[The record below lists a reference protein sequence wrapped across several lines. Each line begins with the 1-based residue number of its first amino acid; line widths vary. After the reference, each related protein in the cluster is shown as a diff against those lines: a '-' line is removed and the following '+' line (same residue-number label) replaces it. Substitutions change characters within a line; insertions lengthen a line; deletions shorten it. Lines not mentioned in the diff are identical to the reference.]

1 MNSILDKLVTGQVDV
16 DDLVKNL
23 IQNFLEKLLKAEL
36 TEFLGYEKHEP
47 SGRNSDNSRN
57 GYYSRNLH
65 TKYGKIENL
74 KVPRDRNGEFQTAL
88 FEPYQRRDNWLE
100 EMIINMYARGLSTRD
115 IADIIEKMYGSK
127 YSAST
132 VSNLT
137 DVALEEIEKWH
148 KRPLKKR
155 YAVLFIDGMSIKLR
169 REHVDN
175 EAVYIIIGIDE
186 EGYRE
191 ILDFYIGP
199 TESAALWEEVLQD
212 LKSRGL
218 QQVLLGVMDGLP
230 GLAETFLKVFP
241 KADIQRCVVHK
252 VRNSI
257 AKVRKKHQEEVITDL
272 KAIYR
277 SPNREYAIKAL
288 EDFINKWS
296 NIYPRLTQSWW
307 EERNELL
314 TFFKYPTSIQP
325 AIYTT
330 NWIERTIKEIRKRLR
345 PTNSLPNE
353 KAAEKLIYLKVID
366 YNAKWSTRRMK
377 GFLNAKDEILQLFKE
392 RYE

>member
-1 MNSILDKLVTGQVDV
+1 MNSIIEKLIAGQGEVN
-16 DDLVKNL
+16 DLVNNL
-23 IQNFLEKLLKAEL
+23 IKNFLEKLLKAEL
-36 TEFLGYEKHEP
+36 TEFLEYEKYEP
-47 SGRNSDNSRN
+47 IGNNSGNSRN
-57 GYYSRNLH
+57 GYYSRGLH
-65 TKYGKIENL
+65 TKYGKIEDL
-74 KVPRDRNGEFQTAL
+74 QVPRDRNGEFQTAL
-88 FEPYQRRDNWLE
+88 FEPYKRRDNWLE
-100 EMIINMYARGLSTRD
+100 DMIINMYARGLSTRD

-132 VSNLT
+132 ISNLT
-137 DVALEEIEKWH
+137 DVALEEVEKWH

-155 YAVLFIDGMSIKLR
+155 YSVLYIDGMSIKLR

-175 EAVYIIIGIDE
+175 EAAYIIIGIDE

-199 TESAALWEEVLQD
+199 TESAALWEEVLHD

-218 QQVLLGVMDGLP
+218 QQVLLGVMDGLS
-230 GLAETFLKVFP
+230 GLAQAFLKVFP
-241 KADIQRCVVHK
+241 KADIQRCMVHK
-252 VRNSI
+252 IRNSVV
-257 AKVRKKHQEEVITDL
+257 KVRKKHQTELLQDL

-277 SPNREYAIKAL
+277 APNEKYAL
-288 EDFINKWS
+288 EALENFIDKWHS
-296 NIYPRLTQSWW
+296 IYPKVTQSWW
-307 EERNELL
+307 DERNELL
-314 TFFKYPTSIQP
+314 TFFKYPKDIQA

-377 GFLNAKDEILQLFKE
+377 GFLNAKEEILQLFKE
-392 RYE
+392 RYQ